1 MNDTF
6 VRNLREHHNE
16 SEIEEDDVG
25 TFLTCEG
32 APTFGFFFHLLVKNM
47 SSYCV

>member
-32 APTFGFFFHLLVKNM
+32 APTFGFFF
-47 SSYCV
+47 SFTS

>member
-16 SEIEEDDVG
+16 SETEDDVA
-25 TFLTCEG
+25 TFLTCED
-32 APTFGFFFHLLVKNM
+32 APTFGVFFSFT
-47 SSYCV
+47 S

>member
-16 SEIEEDDVG
+16 SQTEADDVA
-25 TFLTCEG
+25 TFLTRQG
-32 APTFGFFFHLLVKNM
+32 APTFGVYF
-47 SSYCV
+47 